1 MPTASPCSH
10 LCFLPTG
17 YRPEA
22 PMTISLGLISF
33 PEQLTE
39 LTNTVYLHLPVL
51 TWISRTSRELLQ
63 SWVPRQKTET
73 YSIFISLQKLPLTRN
88 TGCPGSHSPN
98 TKSIVGILT
107 PNTVDYVDLANEMF
121 SIGHLFFLYGIKVSS
136 LLPYFA
142 VLWKEMVCFIVQF
155 SHSVLSD
162 SWWPHEPQHAR
173 PPCPSPT
180 PKVHPNQCPLSQ
192 WYHPTISS
200 SIVPF
205 SSCLQS
211 SPASGSFQMS

>member
-22 PMTISLGLISF
+22 PMTVSLGLISF

-39 LTNTVYLHLPVL
+39 LTDTVYLHLPVL
-51 TWISRTSRELLQ
+51 TWISRPSMELLQ
-63 SWVPRQKTET
+63 SWVPHQKTET

-107 PNTVDYVDLANEMF
+107 PNSL
-121 SIGHLFFLYGIKVSS
+121 LYGPSQWDIFYLSPIFS
-136 LLPYFA
+136 LCY
-142 VLWKEMVCFIVQF
+142 K
-155 SHSVLSD
+155 SVLS
-162 SWWPHEPQHAR
+162 S
-173 PPCPSPT
+173 PSFCSSL
-180 PKVHPNQCPLSQ
+180 KGDGMLH
-192 WYHPTISS
+192 S
-200 SIVPF
+200 SIQSLSPF
-205 SSCLQS
+205 WLLAT
-211 SPASGSFQMS
+211 P